1 MTFSKTYNLTRCV
14 YSVGNDSRVSSPVV
28 QQSSSTP
35 LTTPHVANDNTIT
48 DSVELAEEVDEESS
62 SYFHGNQ
69 GEESSMLNSYAV
81 LSLSPSHPLNSV
93 NQDQQQED

>member
-1 MTFSKTYNLTRCV
+1 MTFSKMYNLTRCV
-14 YSVGNDSRVSSPVV
+14 YSVGKDSRVSSPVV

-35 LTTPHVANDNTIT
+35 LTTPPVANDNTIT

-62 SYFHGNQ
+62 SYLHGNQ

-93 NQDQQQED
+93 NQDQQED